1 MVRISNKDLLRILQ
15 QNSRTPFI
23 EIARRLKVTETAVRK
38 KVKKLQEEGV
48 IRRFT
53 IEIDPKKIGFAVQAI
68 IGVDTKPEK
77 YIPAIEKLKSMEE
90 VLSLYSSSGDH
101 MILMEC
107 WFKDTEELRKFLKK
121 LESIDGVTRICPAII
136 LEKIK

>member
-77 YIPAIEKLKSMEE
+77 YIPAIEKMKSMEE

>member
-1 MVRISNKDLLRILQ
+1 MVRISNIELLRILQ
-15 QNSRTPFI
+15 QNARTPFI
-23 EIARRLKVTETAVRK
+23 EIARRLGVTETAVRK
-38 KVKKLQEEGV
+38 KVKKLLGEGV

-68 IGVDTKPEK
+68 IGVDTKPER
-77 YIPAIEKLKSMEE
+77 YIPAIEKLKNLDE

-107 WFKDTEELRKFLKK
+107 WFKDTEELRKFIKK
-121 LESIDGVTRICPAII
+121 IESIEGVTRICPAII

>member
-77 YIPAIEKLKSMEE
+77 YIPAIEKMKNMEE

>member
-38 KVKKLQEEGV
+38 KVKKLREEGV

-77 YIPAIEKLKSMEE
+77 YITAIEKMKNMEE

-107 WFKDTEELRKFLKK
+107 WFKDTEELRKFIKK

>member
-1 MVRISNKDLLRILQ
+1 VVRISNKDLLRILQ

-77 YIPAIEKLKSMEE
+77 YIPAIEKMKNMEE